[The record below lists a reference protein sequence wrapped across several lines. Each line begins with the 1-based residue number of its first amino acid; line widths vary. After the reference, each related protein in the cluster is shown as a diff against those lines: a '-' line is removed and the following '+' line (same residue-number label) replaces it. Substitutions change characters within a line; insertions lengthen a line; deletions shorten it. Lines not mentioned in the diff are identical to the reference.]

1 MDYHKQAHCI
11 YHCNYHIVFVTKY
24 RRRIFNDGVHSYM
37 EMRLLEV
44 QKYYP
49 EIVIL
54 ENNHDK
60 DHIHLLISIPPKLSV
75 AEVVKILKIN
85 TARHLKK
92 EFDFIKEAYWW
103 TDGIWSD
110 GYFVSTV
117 WVNEETI
124 RRYIEQQGNEDSGQ
138 AKLVL

>member
-1 MDYHKQAHCI
+1 
-11 YHCNYHIVFVTKY
+11 
-24 RRRIFNDGVHSYM
+24 M

-92 EFDFIKEAYWW
+92 EFDFIKEAYW
-103 TDGIWSD
+103 
-110 GYFVSTV
+110 
-117 WVNEETI
+117 
-124 RRYIEQQGNEDSGQ
+124 
-138 AKLVL
+138 